1 MRLAGGFIVPLHTT
15 ERLCI
20 DFKSPNCY
28 MFAIK
33 ATSDGECLLTA
44 LPTVEGLRQG
54 SRRNENGYSDL
65 QNYLPFGRNKGIE
78 SRYLGDGHY
87 QPLMVEKEAL
97 MIELE
102 IYPLRSDR
110 WTPPEP
116 LPFNDAPVLV
126 LEPGPHT
133 FLDYEIP
140 LPKIYLDGH
149 RLEIFDDLRR
159 PNDYDQN
166 TMSRIR
172 LHLVTVEQWEAIT
185 GKPIEYPPLTK

>member
-44 LPTVEGLRQG
+44 LPTVEGLIKGTRWD
-54 SRRNENGYSDL
+54 ENGCSDL
-65 QNYLPFGRNKGIE
+65 QNYLPFDLNKRIE

-87 QPLMVEKEAL
+87 QPLMVEKESL

-110 WTPPEP
+110 WKPPEP
-116 LPFNDAPVLV
+116 LPFNDAPALV
-126 LEPGPHT
+126 LKPGPRT
-133 FLDYEIP
+133 FWDTEFT

-149 RLEIFDDLRR
+149 VLEICDDLRR